1 MKVLIFLAL
10 LFASL
15 FSSTDA
21 AAQPAEVQ
29 QLTSGMMSE
38 SGLVFLSGRP
48 GWKYRPGDDLQWAD
62 PEFDHIGWHALAPGG
77 LRADAMPDSLWS
89 GYGWWRFSFEADST
103 LTEQLSNLYFN
114 GWGAAEV
121 FLNGQKVASYGE
133 FSTEADR
140 EKTYMPYVSMRNL
153 MQSVTIPPGETHLIA
168 IRYSNHQAKRNQQL
182 FNKNAENL
190 GFSFGFADN
199 NYKNNAGIRSTYQFG
214 AAIISGGVL
223 FFLALIHFLLAL
235 RFRQDKS
242 NAFISLFSFLFFI
255 SVTGGWSY
263 VFFDLSGFLKSIT
276 FFLWLFP
283 FHMASSL
290 LPFVITLIFKMEDY
304 YWTRHT
310 VWLALISMVATYYLA
325 DATNPIW
332 IAHLLFIIVLIG
344 FLLVK
349 ATKMKIYGLG
359 YVFTGVLAGL
369 IFNMIWILN
378 AISFL
383 SLPFELSVL
392 SGVGLYTSF
401 PLGLSLYVN
410 NRYGYLYTSMENEVK
425 ERTRDLNASLQN
437 LKETQAQLIQ
447 QEKLA
452 SLGQLT
458 AGIAHEIKNP
468 LNFVNNFSE
477 VSLEL
482 VEEAREEVRRK
493 TEDRGRENPPLSPA
507 PSDSGRGDGIADGD
521 ARGVSGLPS
530 EASAEGGEAPGQD
543 LIHEILNDI
552 EANLTKIHEHGSR
565 ADGIVQTMLMHSRG
579 VSGKMEPTDLN
590 ALITEYVSLSFHGM
604 RAGKE
609 PINVDIDLQLDETIK
624 DVPLIAEDFSRVI
637 LNLCTNGFD
646 AMRSKLTGDGG
657 PGTGIPNDQ
666 ASNSKRYSPKLT
678 VRTISKNGKVSI
690 EIEDNG
696 PGIPDEIKDNILQ
709 PFFTTKKGTQ
719 GTGLG
724 LSITNDI
731 IKAHGGIME
740 IYSHSGQTTIIIKLS
755 V

>member
-38 SGLVFLSGRP
+38 SGLVFLSSRP
-48 GWKYRPGDDLQWAD
+48 GWKYRPGDDIQWAD
-62 PEFDHIGWHALAPGG
+62 PEFDHIGWHSLRPGG
-77 LRADAMPDSLWS
+77 LRADAMPDSLWD

-103 LTEQLSNLYFN
+103 LTEQLSNLYFY

-133 FSTEADR
+133 FSTDAGR
-140 EKTYMPYVSMRNL
+140 EKTYMPFVSMRNL

-199 NYKNNAGIRSTYQFG
+199 NYKNNAGVRSTYQFG

-223 FFLALIHFLLAL
+223 FFLALVHFLLAL

-255 SVTGGWSY
+255 SATGAWSN
-263 VFFDLSGFLKSIT
+263 VFFDLSGFFQTIS

-283 FHMASSL
+283 FHVASSL
-290 LPFVITLIFKMEDY
+290 LPFVITLLFKMEDY

-310 VWLALISMVATYYLA
+310 VWLALISMAATYYLA

-425 ERTRDLNASLQN
+425 ERTRDLNESLQN

-458 AGIAHEIKNP
+458 SGIAHEIKNP
-468 LNFVNNFSE
+468 LNFVNNFSD
-477 VSLEL
+477 VSIEMIDEALDEL
-482 VEEAREEVRRK
+482 GKTSQDDHTVETA
-493 TEDRGRENPPLSPA
+493 A
-507 PSDSGRGDGIADGD
+507 
-521 ARGVSGLPS
+521 
-530 EASAEGGEAPGQD
+530 
-543 LIHEILNDI
+543 ILDDI
-552 EANLTKIHEHGSR
+552 KSNLRKIHEHGSR
-565 ADGIVQTMLMHSRG
+565 ADSIVRSMLQHSRG
-579 VSGKMEPTDLN
+579 GNGKMEPTDLN
-590 ALITEYVSLSFHGM
+590 ALVKEFTNLSFHGM

-609 PINVDIDLQLDETIK
+609 AINVDIEMDLDDSISE
-624 DVPLIAEDFSRVI
+624 VPLVGEDFSRVI
-637 LNLCTNGFD
+637 LNLTNNAFD
-646 AMRSKLTGDGG
+646 AMQGAGHTAQGSGG
-657 PGTGIPNDQ
+657 
-666 ASNSKRYSPKLT
+666 YEPKLT
-678 VRTISKNGKVSI
+678 VRTRSENGSVII

-696 PGIPDEIKDNILQ
+696 PGIPDEIKDKILQ
-709 PFFTTKKGTQ
+709 PFFTTKRGTQ

-724 LSITNDI
+724 LSISHDI
-731 IKAHGGIME
+731 IKAHGGQLNIRSQPGKTLFQ
-740 IYSHSGQTTIIIKLS
+740 IHLS
-755 V
+755 L